1 MHTHPQLVSV
11 LMAITGIVLFAY
23 ADGFESANLIGVAL
37 SVGAA
42 IGAACYKVCT
52 LACHTMHFPCTQNNL
67 ESYHIS
73 VLRSL

>member
-1 MHTHPQLVSV
+1 MHTYLQLVSV

-37 SVGAA
+37 SVAAA

-52 LACHTMHFPCTQNNL
+52 LVCHTWDALSLHPKYLVMHRVFA
-67 ESYHIS
+67 
-73 VLRSL
+73 